1 MIYSLNGTIILTEP
15 NAVVIECGGVGY
27 KCLTTMNTLR
37 VLPKTGEKAMLYTH
51 MIVREDAVELCGFAD
66 KSELACFRLLTGVS
80 GVGAKVAIAILSVLT
95 PEQLALAVSSGD
107 SKAFTKA
114 SGVGKK
120 LAEMFGSETV
130 HILGNCHP
138 LFGKKCCKGVLFALV
153 VFVESLCMVI
163 VDEKAFYLA
172 EHFCFLLLTLIIG
185 EIVCSYILMLIGR
198 LPLCIECNCVYQ
210 VHYFSGRY
218 LVKHLWYHL
227 VSLVVYP

>member
-80 GVGAKVAIAILSVLT
+80 GVGARVAIAILSVLT

-120 LAEMFGSETV
+120 LAERITLELRDKVKKLGVTETPGEITAASAV
-130 HILGNCHP
+130 LPQGNISKAVGALAVLGYSP
-138 LFGKKCCKGVLFALV
+138 EEVTPFMGGIDPSLSVEEIIGQTLRAIGKK
-153 VFVESLCMVI
+153 
-163 VDEKAFYLA
+163 
-172 EHFCFLLLTLIIG
+172 
-185 EIVCSYILMLIGR
+185 
-198 LPLCIECNCVYQ
+198 
-210 VHYFSGRY
+210 
-218 LVKHLWYHL
+218 
-227 VSLVVYP
+227 